1 MFYGIF
7 LSEKVVSIKS
17 TAMDALK
24 YFGELYGCK
33 MPADGTSGQKDKVE
47 DELSN
52 KGR

>member
-17 TAMDALK
+17 IAMDALK

-33 MPADGTSGQKDKVE
+33 MPADGQKDIVK
-47 DELSN
+47 DDMSN